1 MHQSTDP
8 ELEEFQAILEKP
20 SHPAGMPNKK
30 HPLILIGLAVA
41 TALAIAA
48 WQWQGSQP
56 ITREQRAI
64 LSGLVGEVNR
74 KTKDSRV
81 RVWSRL
87 KKQIGV
93 RRIDDIQRVDYHTS
107 TGDPARQRKI
117 TTKTRSAKTR
127 TRLTSQHPF
136 LPTKKRMLAP
146 PNIRSPKRET
156 DADHPPASVSRIRFS
171 QKETDANHQPSS
183 PTPTKKT
190 TKNQP
195 IPPTTP
201 KKTTLKKMTKQIQK
215 PTKIPSFHA
224 FPIRNPLV
232 TINLRPI
239 DFSLFSCFF
248 LYLSECQNTPLPT
261 KS

>member
-146 PNIRSPKRET
+146 PPRARPPTFLAKRNGCQPPTVLTHPNQKNNQKSTNPTHHPQKNHPQKDDKTDPKTHKNPIIPRIP
-156 DADHPPASVSRIRFS
+156 HP
-171 QKETDANHQPSS
+171 QPSC
-183 PTPTKKT
+183 
-190 TKNQP
+190 
-195 IPPTTP
+195 
-201 KKTTLKKMTKQIQK
+201 
-215 PTKIPSFHA
+215 HH
-224 FPIRNPLV
+224 
-232 TINLRPI
+232 
-239 DFSLFSCFF
+239 
-248 LYLSECQNTPLPT
+248 
-261 KS
+261 KSATD